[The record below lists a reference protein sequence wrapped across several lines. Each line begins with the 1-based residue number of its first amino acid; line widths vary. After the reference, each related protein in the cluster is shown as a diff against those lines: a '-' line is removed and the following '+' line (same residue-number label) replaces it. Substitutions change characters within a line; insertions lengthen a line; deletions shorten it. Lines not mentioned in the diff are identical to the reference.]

1 MNKTDEV
8 IELYLQ
14 EIRNAIHNIV
24 PCETFIEGLRQEL
37 QDALKSSGDCT
48 LEELISQFGNPETLA
63 KEFFGRNRRVSAKK
77 DSQVQEETQYY
88 YCRTRC
94 FIDCI
99 SRLSVCNTQ
108 PEPNKSNRCH
118 YY

>member
-1 MNKTDEV
+1 MMEVTMNKTDEV

-63 KEFFGRNRRVSAKK
+63 KEFWKK
-77 DSQVQEETQYY
+77 QKSFSQK
-88 YCRTRC
+88 R
-94 FIDCI
+94 
-99 SRLSVCNTQ
+99 
-108 PEPNKSNRCH
+108 
-118 YY
+118 

>member
-1 MNKTDEV
+1 MMEVTMNKTDEV

-48 LEELISQFGNPETLA
+48 LEELISQFEIQ
-63 KEFFGRNRRVSAKK
+63 RRLQKNFWKK
-77 DSQVQEETQYY
+77 QKSFSQK
-88 YCRTRC
+88 R
-94 FIDCI
+94 
-99 SRLSVCNTQ
+99 
-108 PEPNKSNRCH
+108 
-118 YY
+118 